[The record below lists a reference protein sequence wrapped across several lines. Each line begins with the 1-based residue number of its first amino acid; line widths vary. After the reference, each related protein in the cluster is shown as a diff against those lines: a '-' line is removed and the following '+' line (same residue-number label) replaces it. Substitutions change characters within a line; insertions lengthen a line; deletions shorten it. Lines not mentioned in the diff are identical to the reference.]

1 MRTLITTLTT
11 ALLFVL
17 SSLSVVAQAE
27 MITKKS
33 AHSVAV
39 TVDRLEIAAK
49 EKGAAIV
56 ARVNHAAAA
65 KVDMPLRPT
74 EVLLFGNPRLG
85 TPLMQSNQQAG
96 FDLPLKVVA
105 WEDAAGTVWVGY
117 NAPTA
122 LAAQYAINDRAETV
136 QKMTSVLD
144 QITAQAT
151 KP

>member
-1 MRTLITTLTT
+1 MRTIATTVLLL
-11 ALLFVL
+11 ALG
-17 SSLSVVAQAE
+17 SLSVIAQAE

-33 AHSVAV
+33 AHSVAI
-39 TVDRLEIAAK
+39 TMDRLEVAAK

-56 ARVNHAAAA
+56 ARVNHAAAAA

-74 EVLLFGNPRLG
+74 EVLLFGNPKLG

-105 WEDAAGTVWVGY
+105 WEDAAGTVWVAY
-117 NAPTA
+117 TAPSA
-122 LAAQYAINDRAETV
+122 LAAQYAINDRGETV
-136 QKMTSVLD
+136 QKMTGVLD
-144 QITAQAT
+144 QITAQAI

>member
-1 MRTLITTLTT
+1 MRTIATTV
-11 ALLFVL
+11 LLLVL
-17 SSLSVVAQAE
+17 SSLSAIAQAE

-39 TVDRLEIAAK
+39 TMDRLEVAAK
-49 EKGAAIV
+49 EKGAAII

-65 KVDMPLRPT
+65 AKVDLPLRPT
-74 EVLLFGNPRLG
+74 EVLLFGNPKLG

-105 WEDAAGTVWVGY
+105 WEDAAGVVWVGY
-117 NAPTA
+117 KAPSA

>member
-1 MRTLITTLTT
+1 MRTIATTV
-11 ALLFVL
+11 LLLVL
-17 SSLSVVAQAE
+17 SSLSAIAQAE

-39 TVDRLEIAAK
+39 TMDRLEVSAK

-56 ARVNHAAAA
+56 ARVNHAAAAA

-74 EVLLFGNPRLG
+74 EVLLFGNPKLG

-117 NAPTA
+117 NAPTD

-136 QKMTSVLD
+136 QKMTAVLD
-144 QITAQAT
+144 QITTQAT

>member
-1 MRTLITTLTT
+1 MRTIATTV
-11 ALLFVL
+11 LLLVL
-17 SSLSVVAQAE
+17 SSLSAIVQAE

-39 TVDRLEIAAK
+39 TMDRLEVAAK

-56 ARVNHAAAA
+56 ARVNHAAAAA

-74 EVLLFGNPRLG
+74 EVLLFGNPKLG

-117 NAPTA
+117 NAPTD

>member
-1 MRTLITTLTT
+1 MRTIATTVLLL
-11 ALLFVL
+11 ALG
-17 SSLSVVAQAE
+17 SLSVIAQAE

-39 TVDRLEIAAK
+39 TVDRLEVAAK

-56 ARVNHAAAA
+56 ARVNHAAAAA

-74 EVLLFGNPRLG
+74 EVLLFGNPKLG

-117 NAPTA
+117 TAPA
-122 LAAQYAINDRAETV
+122 DLAAQYAINDRAETV

>member
-1 MRTLITTLTT
+1 MRTLATT
-11 ALLFVL
+11 ALLLVL
-17 SSLSVVAQAE
+17 GCLSAIAQAE

-39 TVDRLEIAAK
+39 TMDRLEIAAK
-49 EKGAAIV
+49 EKGAAII
-56 ARVNHAAAA
+56 ARVNHAAAAA

-74 EVLLFGNPRLG
+74 EVLLFGNPKLG

-117 NAPTA
+117 NAPSD

>member
-1 MRTLITTLTT
+1 MRTIATTV
-11 ALLFVL
+11 LLLVL
-17 SSLSVVAQAE
+17 SSLSAIAQAE

-39 TVDRLEIAAK
+39 TMDRLEVAAK

-65 KVDMPLRPT
+65 AKVDMPLRPT
-74 EVLLFGNPRLG
+74 EVLIFGNPKLG

-105 WEDAAGTVWVGY
+105 WEDATGTVWVSY
-117 NAPTA
+117 NAPSA
-122 LAAQYAINDRAETV
+122 LAAQYAINDRGETV

>member
-1 MRTLITTLTT
+1 MRTIATTV
-11 ALLFVL
+11 LLLVL
-17 SSLSVVAQAE
+17 SSLSAIAQAE

-33 AHSVAV
+33 AHSVAI

-65 KVDMPLRPT
+65 AKVDMPLRPT
-74 EVLLFGNPRLG
+74 EVLLFGNPKLG

-117 NAPTA
+117 TAPSA

-136 QKMTSVLD
+136 QKMASVLD

>member
-1 MRTLITTLTT
+1 MRTIVTT
-11 ALLFVL
+11 ALLFIL
-17 SSLSVVAQAE
+17 SSISAVAQAE

-39 TVDRLEIAAK
+39 TMDRLEVAAK

-56 ARVNHAAAA
+56 ARVNHAAAAA

-74 EVLLFGNPRLG
+74 EVLLFGNPKLG

-117 NAPTA
+117 NAPA
-122 LAAQYAINDRAETV
+122 DLAAQYAINDRGETV
-136 QKMTSVLD
+136 QKMTAVLD
-144 QITAQAT
+144 QITAEAT

>member
-1 MRTLITTLTT
+1 MRTIATTV
-11 ALLFVL
+11 LLLVL
-17 SSLSVVAQAE
+17 SSLSAIAQAE

-39 TVDRLEIAAK
+39 TMDRLEVAAK

-65 KVDMPLRPT
+65 AKVDMPLRPT
-74 EVLLFGNPRLG
+74 EVLIFGNPKLG

-105 WEDAAGTVWVGY
+105 WEDAAGIVWVGY
-117 NAPTA
+117 NAPSA

-136 QKMTSVLD
+136 QKMIAVLD
-144 QITAQAT
+144 QITDQAI

>member
-1 MRTLITTLTT
+1 MRTIATT
-11 ALLFVL
+11 ALLLVL
-17 SSLSVVAQAE
+17 SSLSAVAQAE

-39 TVDRLEIAAK
+39 TMDRLEVAAK

-56 ARVNHAAAA
+56 ARVNHAAAAA

-74 EVLLFGNPRLG
+74 EVLLFGNPKLG

-117 NAPTA
+117 NAPSA
-122 LAAQYAINDRAETV
+122 LAVQYAINDRAETV
-136 QKMTSVLD
+136 QKMASVLD